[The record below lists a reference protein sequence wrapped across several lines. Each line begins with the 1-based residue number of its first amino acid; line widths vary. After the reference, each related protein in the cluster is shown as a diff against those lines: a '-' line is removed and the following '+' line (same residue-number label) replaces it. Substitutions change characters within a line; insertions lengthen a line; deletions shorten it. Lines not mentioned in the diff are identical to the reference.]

1 MRRLS
6 PWRRLAVVACLLGT
20 LSAAVRAQ
28 TAARYPAIGL
38 VLSVDAAHRTFVA
51 SIDRIPGVMEA
62 MSMPFRVPE
71 ARDLTG
77 VVPGAFVDFT
87 MVVGANASFAEAIH
101 VRRTGSLEQ
110 DPLIA
115 RRLSVMREVAS
126 GRAPARV
133 AIGAH
138 VPDFHLIDQRRRP
151 VSLSAF
157 AGKVVAINFMYTT
170 CQLPDFCLRIVNHF
184 GVLQKRF
191 AANLGRDLIFLTMS
205 FDPLRDQPDVLARY
219 AAQWSPNPDTWH
231 FLTGPPDEIERA
243 LEAFGVA
250 AFPDEGLMDHTLHTA
265 VVNRDGTLAA
275 NVEGNQYTADQLGD
289 LIDRVLDGDAMH

>member
-1 MRRLS
+1 
-6 PWRRLAVVACLLGT
+6 
-20 LSAAVRAQ
+20 
-28 TAARYPAIGL
+28 
-38 VLSVDAAHRTFVA
+38 
-51 SIDRIPGVMEA
+51 
-62 MSMPFRVPE
+62 MSMPFRVRE

-87 MVVGANASFAEAIH
+87 LVVGADASFAEAIH

-126 GRAPARV
+126 GRAPTLV

-138 VPDFHLIDQRRRP
+138 VPDFHVIDQRRRP

-231 FLTGPPDEIERA
+231 FLTGPPDEVERA

-289 LIDRVLDGDAMH
+289 LIARVLRGKP